1 MIDWMLGCIAGV
13 FVFVFWNQIF
23 DCFKAACMFV
33 SFFIAVACVFV
44 AAFIVYV
51 FDAFTKD
58 QSK

>member
-13 FVFVFWNQIF
+13 FVFVFWNQLF
-23 DCFKAACMFV
+23 DCFRAACAFV
-33 SFFIAVACVFV
+33 SLFIVAALVFV